1 MARMREPFTGGVFDV
16 PASRVEKYLGRGY
29 ALLDGEP
36 KPASVDEVESDH
48 EQEPAETPV
57 ATTDEPKP
65 ASVDEVE
72 SDHEQEPAET
82 PVATTDEPK
91 PTADSTIAEI
101 RAWAKA
107 HGVALPKKGNKAA
120 LLAAIG

>member
-16 PASRVEKYLGRGY
+16 PASKVEKYLGRGY

-36 KPASVDEVESDH
+36 EPAAVDEVEGDH
-48 EQEPAETPV
+48 EQEPAEPPG
-57 ATTDEPKP
+57 AD
-65 ASVDEVE
+65 AD
-72 SDHEQEPAET
+72 A
-82 PVATTDEPK
+82 PK
-91 PTADSTIAEI
+91 PTAESTVAEI

-107 HGVALPKKGNKAA
+107 HGVALPKKGNKAQ

>member
-1 MARMREPFTGGVFDV
+1 MARMREPFTGGIFDV
-16 PASRVEKYLGRGY
+16 PAPKVAKYLGRGY

-36 KPASVDEVESDH
+36 EPASVDEIESDR
-48 EQEPAETPV
+48 EQEPAETP
-57 ATTDEPKP
+57 A
-65 ASVDEVE
+65 
-72 SDHEQEPAET
+72 
-82 PVATTDEPK
+82 ATTDEPK

-107 HGVALPKKGNKAA
+107 NGVALPKKGNKAA

>member
-16 PASRVEKYLGRGY
+16 PAPRVDKYLGRGY

-36 KPASVDEVESDH
+36 EPTTVDEHPDER
-48 EQEPAETPV
+48 PAETP
-57 ATTDEPKP
+57 A
-65 ASVDEVE
+65 
-72 SDHEQEPAET
+72 AE
-82 PVATTDEPK
+82 TDEPK

-107 HGVALPKKGNKAA
+107 NGVALPKRGNKAA

>member
-1 MARMREPFTGGVFDV
+1 MARMREPFAGGVFDV
-16 PASRVEKYLGRGY
+16 PASKVAKYLGRGY

-36 KPASVDEVESDH
+36 EPAPVDEIESDH
-48 EQEPAETPV
+48 EQEPAETP
-57 ATTDEPKP
+57 AAD
-65 ASVDEVE
+65 AD
-72 SDHEQEPAET
+72 A
-82 PVATTDEPK
+82 PK
-91 PTADSTIAEI
+91 PTAESTIAEI

>member
-16 PASRVEKYLGRGY
+16 PASKVEKYLGRGY
-29 ALLDGEP
+29 ALLDVEP
-36 KPASVDEVESDH
+36 KPIYVDVRGNALLDGSVK
-48 EQEPAETPV
+48 PV
-57 ATTDEPKP
+57 
-65 ASVDEVE
+65 
-72 SDHEQEPAET
+72 ET

-101 RAWAKA
+101 RAWAKT
-107 HGVALPKKGNKAA
+107 HGVALPKRGNKAQ

>member
-16 PASRVEKYLGRGY
+16 PASKVEKYLGRGY

-36 KPASVDEVESDH
+36 EPASVDERGN
-48 EQEPAETPV
+48 
-57 ATTDEPKP
+57 
-65 ASVDEVE
+65 
-72 SDHEQEPAET
+72 DHEQEPAET

-107 HGVALPKKGNKAA
+107 HGVALPKKGNKAQ
-120 LLAAIG
+120 LLEAIG

>member
-16 PASRVEKYLGRGY
+16 PASKVAKYLGRGY

-36 KPASVDEVESDH
+36 EPATVDEIESDH

-57 ATTDEPKP
+57 ATTN
-65 ASVDEVE
+65 A
-72 SDHEQEPAET
+72 
-82 PVATTDEPK
+82 PK
-91 PTADSTIAEI
+91 PTAESTIAEI

-107 HGVALPKKGNKAA
+107 NGVALPKRGNKAA

>member
-16 PASRVEKYLGRGY
+16 PASKVEKYLGRGY

-36 KPASVDEVESDH
+36 EPIYVDEAESDH

-57 ATTDEPKP
+57 AE
-65 ASVDEVE
+65 A
-72 SDHEQEPAET
+72 
-82 PVATTDEPK
+82 DEPK

-107 HGVALPKKGNKAA
+107 NGVELPKRGNKAQ
-120 LLAAIG
+120 LLKAIG

>member
-16 PASRVEKYLGRGY
+16 PAHKVAKYLGRGY

-36 KPASVDEVESDH
+36 EPASVDEVESDH
-48 EQEPAETPV
+48 EQEPAETP
-57 ATTDEPKP
+57 AAD
-65 ASVDEVE
+65 ADA
-72 SDHEQEPAET
+72 H
-82 PVATTDEPK
+82 K

-107 HGVALPKKGNKAA
+107 NGVALPKRGNKAQ

>member
-16 PASRVEKYLGRGY
+16 PASKVAKYLGRGY

-36 KPASVDEVESDH
+36 EPEPVDEGPDER
-48 EQEPAETPV
+48 PV
-57 ATTDEPKP
+57 
-65 ASVDEVE
+65 
-72 SDHEQEPAET
+72 ET

-91 PTADSTIAEI
+91 PTAESTIAEI

-107 HGVALPKKGNKAA
+107 HGVELPKRGNKAQ
-120 LLAAIG
+120 LLDAIG

>member
-16 PASRVEKYLGRGY
+16 PASKVEKYLGRGY

-36 KPASVDEVESDH
+36 EPAIVDEAESDH
-48 EQEPAETPV
+48 EQEPAEM
-57 ATTDEPKP
+57 P
-65 ASVDEVE
+65 AADA
-72 SDHEQEPAET
+72 DA
-82 PVATTDEPK
+82 PK
-91 PTADSTIAEI
+91 PTAESTIAEI

-107 HGVALPKKGNKAA
+107 NGVELPKRGNKAQ

>member
-16 PASRVEKYLGRGY
+16 PASKVDKYLGRGY
-29 ALLDGEP
+29 ALLDVEPETAVAGERP
-36 KPASVDEVESDH
+36 DER
-48 EQEPAETPV
+48 PAETP
-57 ATTDEPKP
+57 AAK
-65 ASVDEVE
+65 A
-72 SDHEQEPAET
+72 
-82 PVATTDEPK
+82 DEPK

-107 HGVALPKKGNKAA
+107 NGVALPKKGNKAA

>member
-16 PASRVEKYLGRGY
+16 PASKVEKYLGRGY

-36 KPASVDEVESDH
+36 EPASVDEVESGH

-57 ATTDEPKP
+57 AE
-65 ASVDEVE
+65 
-72 SDHEQEPAET
+72 
-82 PVATTDEPK
+82 TDEPK

-107 HGVALPKKGNKAA
+107 NGVPLPKRGNKAQ

>member
-16 PASRVEKYLGRGY
+16 PASRVAKYLGRGY

-36 KPASVDEVESDH
+36 EPAIVDEVER

-57 ATTDEPKP
+57 AM
-65 ASVDEVE
+65 
-72 SDHEQEPAET
+72 
-82 PVATTDEPK
+82 TDEPK
-91 PTADSTIAEI
+91 PTAESTIAEI

-107 HGVALPKKGNKAA
+107 NGVALPKKGNKAQ
-120 LLAAIG
+120 LLEAIG

>member
-16 PASRVEKYLGRGY
+16 PASKVARYLGRGY

-36 KPASVDEVESDH
+36 EPASVDERPDERSA
-48 EQEPAETPV
+48 EMPA
-57 ATTDEPKP
+57 AK
-65 ASVDEVE
+65 
-72 SDHEQEPAET
+72 
-82 PVATTDEPK
+82 TDEPK

-107 HGVALPKKGNKAA
+107 NGVALPKRGNKAQ

>member
-16 PASRVEKYLGRGY
+16 PASKVAKYLGRGY
-29 ALLDGEP
+29 ALLDGSV
-36 KPASVDEVESDH
+36 KPVYVDEVESDH

-57 ATTDEPKP
+57 AE
-65 ASVDEVE
+65 A
-72 SDHEQEPAET
+72 
-82 PVATTDEPK
+82 DEPK

-107 HGVALPKKGNKAA
+107 NGVALPKKGNKAA

>member
-16 PASRVEKYLGRGY
+16 PASKVDKYLGRGY

-36 KPASVDEVESDH
+36 EPAIVDEIEI
-48 EQEPAETPV
+48 
-57 ATTDEPKP
+57 
-65 ASVDEVE
+65 
-72 SDHEQEPAET
+72 DHEQEPAET

-91 PTADSTIAEI
+91 PTAESTIAEI
-101 RAWAKA
+101 RAWAKE
-107 HGVALPKKGNKAA
+107 HGVELPKKGNKAQ